1 MSITGRRWC
10 SLGAFWIWAAILF
23 VAGTSLAAAHFA
35 LPKPDAKNQ
44 ALAHALSSLRSQSD
58 EQKWLAVHV
67 LYAQCRCSRNILEHL
82 AASRRPA
89 AFSEKVLIVGER
101 PELNPLLRRM
111 SDRGMDV
118 RRTTVAELQ
127 SKFHVE
133 AAPLLLVVD
142 PRGNVRYSGGY
153 TERKQGPDVRDAE
166 IMTRLARE
174 QTVAELPLF
183 GCAVSEKLRKLLDPL
198 ELKAL
203 TSR

>member
-1 MSITGRRWC
+1 MGFTGRRWC
-10 SLGAFWIWAAILF
+10 PLGAFWIWVAILF

-35 LPKPDAKNQ
+35 LPKPDVKSQ
-44 ALAHALSSLRSQSD
+44 ALERALSSLRSQSG

-89 AFSEKVLIVGER
+89 GFSEKVLLVGER
-101 PELNPLLRRM
+101 RELDPLLRRM

-118 RRTTVAELQ
+118 RRTTVTELQ

-142 PRGNVRYSGGY
+142 PRGTVRYSGGY
-153 TERKQGPDVRDAE
+153 TERKQGLDVRDAE
-166 IMTRLARE
+166 IMARLAR
-174 QTVAELPLF
+174 QQAVAELPLF
-183 GCAVSEKLRKLLDPL
+183 GCAVSDGLRKLLDPL
-198 ELKAL
+198 QLKAL